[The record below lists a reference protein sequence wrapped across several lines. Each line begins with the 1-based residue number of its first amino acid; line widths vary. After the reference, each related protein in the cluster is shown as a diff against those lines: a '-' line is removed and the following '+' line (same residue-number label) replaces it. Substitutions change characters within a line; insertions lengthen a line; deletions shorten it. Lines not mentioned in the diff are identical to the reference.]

1 MSKPDDFGSEAQ
13 TTVLSEGE
21 AQTTVLSEVEADTAA
36 EVQAEDMNPA
46 SSEAPKKKK
55 KKKEKQKKVKAVKSG
70 QTKDENGDI
79 RYVKKKRSW
88 KERLSANLFVGP
100 SFIGVMIFFIVP
112 SFVVLYYANIDSIIG
127 QNFVGIKNFSNVL
140 SNSSFQTAAKNTAI
154 FSLLAVPLAIV
165 LSLLM
170 ALLLEHNIPLKSTF
184 RTFFLSPLMVPVA
197 SVVLIWRVLF
207 ENHGAIND
215 AIMAFGGNPVD
226 WFKSDYSQLVIVI
239 LFLWKNLG
247 YNMILFMA
255 ALSAIPKDVLEV
267 ATLDGASSWKQF
279 WSIKLRYI
287 LPTVFFVGI
296 MSLINSFKVFREV
309 YLLTGDYPFKSLYM
323 LQHFMNN
330 TFKSL
335 DYQKL
340 SAAAIIMCAVMIVI
354 IGLLFIVENKMDKDV
369 EG

>member
-1 MSKPDDFGSEAQ
+1 MSKPENYEAEAE
-13 TTVLSEGE
+13 TTVLTE
-21 AQTTVLSEVEADTAA
+21 AAVE
-36 EVQAEDMNPA
+36 EPK
-46 SSEAPKKKK
+46 APKKE
-55 KKKEKQKKVKAVKSG
+55 KKEKKNKEKKNKDKKS
-70 QTKDENGDI
+70 KDKKSKENDGEI
-79 RYVKKKRSW
+79 RYHKKKRTW

-127 QNFVGIKNFSNVL
+127 KNFVGFKNFSSVL
-140 SNSSFQTAAKNTAI
+140 SNSSFQAAAKNTAL

-215 AIMAFGGNPVD
+215 AIMLFGGNPID

-267 ATLDGASSWKQF
+267 SVLDGASAWKQF
-279 WSIKLRYI
+279 WKIKFRYI
-287 LPTVFFVGI
+287 TPTIFFVGI

-354 IGLLFIVENKMDKDV
+354 IGILFIVENKMDEDV